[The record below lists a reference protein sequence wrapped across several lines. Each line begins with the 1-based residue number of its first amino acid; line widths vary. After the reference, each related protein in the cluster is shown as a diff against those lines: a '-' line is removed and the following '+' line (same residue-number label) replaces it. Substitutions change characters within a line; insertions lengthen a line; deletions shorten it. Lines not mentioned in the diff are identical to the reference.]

1 MGRGAKVDVLA
12 ISQEMRKA
20 VRLWET
26 VYVIILDPG
35 QNKSNYAN
43 SNNAAFVWHGFAR
56 YQPYRKDIPIAQVT
70 NPTTTATSRFQIDF
84 DADGPIPEVR
94 TNWEV
99 WIVPVDIAN
108 TVVAAE
114 DAITAYND
122 PDLSR
127 YQWVVTSALNSSL
140 AWQRTVECITDTKTK
155 FSPKVRANG
164 TGGFEWDI

>member
-26 VYVIILDPG
+26 VYVIVLDPG
-35 QNKSNYAN
+35 ANKAKYLNKDN
-43 SNNAAFVWHGFAR
+43 SAFVWHGFAR

-84 DADGPIPEVR
+84 DADGPIPEIR

-99 WIVPVDIAN
+99 WIVPAPLASSAIGE
-108 TVVAAE
+108 TVSAYPDAE
-114 DAITAYND
+114 I
-122 PDLSR
+122 SR
-127 YQWVVTSALNSSL
+127 YEWVVTSAANSSL
-140 AWQRTVECITDTKTK
+140 AWQRTVECITDTKTR
-155 FSPKVRANG
+155 FSPQVEPNG
-164 TGGFEWDI
+164 SGGFRWVP